1 MNRLVDIFN
10 HQNFIIMKIGI
21 RSFVQFTGKNKVYQ
35 SVALFL
41 QKCVK
46 TNLLASVTP
55 KMFSGSLTLAMKQ
68 RLCPPQYFC
77 QVYAY
82 KWCRCILPGFLLQDR
97 HCVPRSSTLLIKRK
111 KTTTTL
117 DIPVKRPD
125 RSSLSP
131 AKETEKEKMSL
142 YCPLS

>member
-46 TNLLASVTP
+46 THLLASVTP
-55 KMFSGSLTLAMKQ
+55 QKIFRLANARHEARTL
-68 RLCPPQYFC
+68 PPQYFC

-82 KWCRCILPGFLLQDR
+82 AYVYGDRDKQNACECRPTSVQMNTSHAWKIVC
-97 HCVPRSSTLLIKRK
+97 
-111 KTTTTL
+111 
-117 DIPVKRPD
+117 
-125 RSSLSP
+125 
-131 AKETEKEKMSL
+131 
-142 YCPLS
+142 